1 MPAESAGRIGFVA
14 VVEGVEVA
22 LSEEDSVSLGSN
34 LQLLLAFVDEVVPSP
49 IASFPREATAD
60 NDRQQLVVVVVVPS
74 SLDSPLPVL
83 LPLERSL
90 PLPLLPL
97 ASPSLPRLLEPD
109 PSLPVF
115 VFVREPELEPEI
127 ALRTELVAV
136 VVLERSQLDER
147 HLHER

>member
-60 NDRQQLVVVVVVPS
+60 NDRQQLVVVVVPS

>member
-60 NDRQQLVVVVVVPS
+60 NDRRQLVVVVVVVPS

-97 ASPSLPRLLEPD
+97 A
-109 PSLPVF
+109 
-115 VFVREPELEPEI
+115 
-127 ALRTELVAV
+127 
-136 VVLERSQLDER
+136 
-147 HLHER
+147 